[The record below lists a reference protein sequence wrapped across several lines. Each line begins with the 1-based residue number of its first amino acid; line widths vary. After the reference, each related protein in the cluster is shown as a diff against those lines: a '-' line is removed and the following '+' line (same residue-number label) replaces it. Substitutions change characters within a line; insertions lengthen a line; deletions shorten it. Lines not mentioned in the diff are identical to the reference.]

1 MKELMKMNNIT
12 VTFKEDLLFKAEHIG
27 IQQGECLAIIGRNG
41 EGKSTL
47 MRLMTEDLL
56 PSTGHIQW
64 FDTQIKPL
72 LVAQEAATFVEDKM
86 VSTKEAQL
94 LSQWQ
99 VPNLPYEKLSG
110 GEKLKRRLAFGF
122 AQSHGLLLLDEPT
135 NHLDK
140 DSTAFLIEQIKSYS
154 GTVVLVSHD
163 RYFIDAVATKIW
175 SIESQQII
183 EQVGNYSHYQSVRE
197 NREKEQA
204 RAFDKQKKEIKRVSD
219 QMNTLQ
225 SWSSEAHA
233 QSTKQEGFKEYYRG
247 KAKRMDTQVKSKQK
261 RLQKEIDKADL
272 TPITQEEAV
281 TFTLKNQPKQ
291 GRRILELQGITKK
304 YQQETLFEAVSF
316 TIQQGEKIA
325 LTGANGAGKT
335 TLLNIIMGET
345 PTSGSVWRSPA
356 AKIGYLTQEVFDLPL
371 DKSPEKLFTPDN
383 RSEIAGIRHLF
394 KQLGFQA
401 QQWFNPISE
410 MSMGERVKC
419 KLMRYIIEGTNVLV
433 LDEPTNHLDLPSRE
447 QLEVTLAA
455 FTGTLIVVSHDRYF
469 IEKVTDR
476 VLLLKDKKIGQPL
489 EKQVTGEDNDTKRLL
504 LENER
509 QHILGQLSLLTPKD
523 SGYDDLDKAFKE
535 LSQQIRNLS

>member
-1 MKELMKMNNIT
+1 
-12 VTFKEDLLFKAEHIG
+12 
-27 IQQGECLAIIGRNG
+27 
-41 EGKSTL
+41 
-47 MRLMTEDLL
+47 
-56 PSTGHIQW
+56 
-64 FDTQIKPL
+64 
-72 LVAQEAATFVEDKM
+72 
-86 VSTKEAQL
+86 
-94 LSQWQ
+94 
-99 VPNLPYEKLSG
+99 
-110 GEKLKRRLAFGF
+110 
-122 AQSHGLLLLDEPT
+122 
-135 NHLDK
+135 
-140 DSTAFLIEQIKSYS
+140 
-154 GTVVLVSHD
+154 
-163 RYFIDAVATKIW
+163 
-175 SIESQQII
+175 
-183 EQVGNYSHYQSVRE
+183 
-197 NREKEQA
+197 
-204 RAFDKQKKEIKRVSD
+204 
-219 QMNTLQ
+219 
-225 SWSSEAHA
+225 
-233 QSTKQEGFKEYYRG
+233 
-247 KAKRMDTQVKSKQK
+247 
-261 RLQKEIDKADL
+261 
-272 TPITQEEAV
+272 
-281 TFTLKNQPKQ
+281 
-291 GRRILELQGITKK
+291 
-304 YQQETLFEAVSF
+304 
-316 TIQQGEKIA
+316 
-325 LTGANGAGKT
+325 
-335 TLLNIIMGET
+335 MGET

-523 SGYDDLDKAFKE
+523 SSYDDLDKAFKE

>member
-41 EGKSTL
+41 AGKSTL

-122 AQSHGLLLLDEPT
+122 AQPHGLLLLDEPT

-140 DSTAFLIEQIKSYS
+140 DSTAFLIEQIKSYT

-183 EQVGNYSHYQSVRE
+183 EQMGNYSHYQSVRE

-204 RAFDKQKKEIKRVSD
+204 RAFDKQKKEIKRVSN

-272 TPITQEEAV
+272 API
-281 TFTLKNQPKQ
+281 
-291 GRRILELQGITKK
+291 
-304 YQQETLFEAVSF
+304 
-316 TIQQGEKIA
+316 
-325 LTGANGAGKT
+325 
-335 TLLNIIMGET
+335 
-345 PTSGSVWRSPA
+345 
-356 AKIGYLTQEVFDLPL
+356 TQEVFDLPL

-523 SGYDDLDKAFKE
+523 SSYDDLDKAFKE